1 MSYQCLSVLRTL
13 CQVNLSSPKFP
24 RLLGQGGLVPHDL
37 RHQAAKV
44 TLLEPSPLPRKTKA
58 YTNLPKLIEGT
69 KINFCITCQ
78 NQLSTKGNT
87 CVTLCAIFFTPFT
100 YVTYISLTNNVKW
113 FKRSRLLCQYLQRHE
128 GFIVQSMSCQVHT
141 FKCDLFDK
149 KLLMFESGFTITW
162 VFYKIHGSDN
172 FKFLIPLDMEC
183 KTSHLPPR
191 HSVSIWKK
199 KARWLQN
206 EGVVGFATWREQSD

>member
-100 YVTYISLTNNVKW
+100 YVTYISLTNNIKW
-113 FKRSRLLCQYLQRHE
+113 FKLNGAVFFVNTCKGMKVSLSNRCLA
-128 GFIVQSMSCQVHT
+128 
-141 FKCDLFDK
+141 KC
-149 KLLMFESGFTITW
+149 T
-162 VFYKIHGSDN
+162 
-172 FKFLIPLDMEC
+172 
-183 KTSHLPPR
+183 HLNVTY
-191 HSVSIWKK
+191 STK
-199 KARWLQN
+199 N
-206 EGVVGFATWREQSD
+206 C